1 MVRIQSSANFYIE
14 HLFTVNCVEKTK
26 KRPRTVHL
34 KKPVFKRRW
43 CRNGRS
49 KLVPIFDETSWVE
62 VSMCYRVVVIWQLVI
77 EPDNR
82 TELNWT
88 DIFWRGKFCFFLS
101 KFSEKGSKIWIKVNF
116 SICGESLRAV
126 TFSLKFIVF
135 GFMWFLL
142 QHGAGR
148 RHSSP
153 QSLSKNV
160 ILQKMW
166 FWNCQMLFLKALV
179 CTLKCW
185 KVFSENIFKGVLPSI
200 APYKQSTTV

>member
-1 MVRIQSSANFYIE
+1 MA
-14 HLFTVNCVEKTK
+14 
-26 KRPRTVHL
+26 
-34 KKPVFKRRW
+34 
-43 CRNGRS
+43 
-49 KLVPIFDETSWVE
+49 
-62 VSMCYRVVVIWQLVI
+62 QLVEQSLSTSKVHGSNPVI
-77 EPDNR
+77 GKLLYRTFVYCQLCWKDEKEAENGTFTKTSVWKTMMQKWGVKISTHFWWNILRRSVHVLPSRRNLATCHR
-82 TELNWT
+82 AWEQNWTELNRHLLKRK
-88 DIFWRGKFCFFLS
+88 ILFFLS
-101 KFSEKGSKIWIKVNF
+101 KISEKGSKIWIKVNF

-126 TFSLKFIVF
+126 TFSMKFIVF

-142 QHGAGR
+142 QYGAGR

-185 KVFSENIFKGVLPSI
+185 KVFSENIF
-200 APYKQSTTV
+200 